1 MKCEQSQLFLLTKQN
16 INAILV
22 KIFEDYL
29 RFGSR
34 HLLSIRCWCWTTVQ
48 NLRHLEREGLNY
60 QDGAN
65 APAQVANIKGF
76 PINQNVF
83 HLL

>member
-1 MKCEQSQLFLLTKQN
+1 MLFWLKYLKIICVLVPAIYWASGADAGQL
-16 INAILV
+16 
-22 KIFEDYL
+22 E
-29 RFGSR
+29 
-34 HLLSIRCWCWTTVQ
+34 

-83 HLL
+83 HLLWWDD